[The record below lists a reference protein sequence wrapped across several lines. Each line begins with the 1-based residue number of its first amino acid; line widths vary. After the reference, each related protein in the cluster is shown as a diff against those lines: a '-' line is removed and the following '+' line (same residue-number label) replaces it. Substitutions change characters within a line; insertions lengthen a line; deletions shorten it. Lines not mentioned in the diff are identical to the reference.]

1 MFISVKDGCSRD
13 QVIKPDNLKK
23 TVRKNSFQ
31 FALLAACPFVFALA
45 FTGCW
50 TPPNANV
57 QPAGKPGLIQGGIPV
72 DILQYPVT
80 VETLDASQRTIMLK
94 NADGSTKTFYISPAV
109 NNLDQIKI
117 GDVVKATVKAELSVY
132 ILDHGQLPNADGTS
146 RPKTINFNAKVLKV
160 DPSYRLLTL
169 QFTNGHNITIKA
181 GLNVQLEKMAP
192 GDDVV
197 MRSNQVTAIEI
208 KKP

>member
-1 MFISVKDGCSRD
+1 VSFR
-13 QVIKPDNLKK
+13 
-23 TVRKNSFQ
+23 VRTGLHW
-31 FALLAACPFVFALA
+31 LLDAAQCQRAA
-45 FTGCW
+45 GRQTGFD
-50 TPPNANV
+50 
-57 QPAGKPGLIQGGIPV
+57 PGWNPGGHPS
-72 DILQYPVT
+72 
-80 VETLDASQRTIMLK
+80 ETLDASQRTLTLK
-94 NADGSTKTFYISPAV
+94 NGDGSTKTFYVSPAV
-109 NNLDQIKI
+109 NNLDQVKI

-169 QFTNGHNITIKA
+169 QFTNGHSFTIKA

>member
-1 MFISVKDGCSRD
+1 MCL
-13 QVIKPDNLKK
+13 P
-23 TVRKNSFQ
+23 
-31 FALLAACPFVFALA
+31 VFALT

-57 QPAGKPGLIQGGIPV
+57 QPAGKPGLVQGGIPV
-72 DILQYPVT
+72 EVIQYPVT
-80 VETLDASQRTIMLK
+80 VTAIDGSQRMITLQHA
-94 NADGSTKTFYISPAV
+94 NDSTKIFNVGPAV
-109 NNLDQIKI
+109 NNLDQVKV
-117 GDVVKATVKAELSVY
+117 GDVVKVTVKAEFSVY
-132 ILDHGQLPNADGTS
+132 ILENGRLPNADGTS

-169 QFTNGHNITIKA
+169 QFTNGHSLTIKA

-197 MRSNQVTAIEI
+197 MRSHEVTAIEI
-208 KKP
+208 QKP

>member
-1 MFISVKDGCSRD
+1 MVAA
-13 QVIKPDNLKK
+13 VIQSSNRPVSK
-23 TVRKNSFQ
+23 TVKKNSLQ
-31 FALLAACPFVFALA
+31 FALLVACLLVIALA

-57 QPAGKPGLIQGGIPV
+57 QPVGKPGLIQGGIPV
-72 DILQYPVT
+72 DVLQYPVT
-80 VETLDASQRTIMLK
+80 VETLDASQRTITLK
-94 NADGSTKTFYISPAV
+94 NANGSTKTFYVSPAV
-109 NNLDQIKI
+109 NNLDQVKV

-132 ILDHGQLPNADGTS
+132 ILDHGRLPNADGTS

-169 QFTNGHNITIKA
+169 QFTNGQSFTIKA

-197 MRSNQVTAIEI
+197 MRSNQVMAIEI

>member
-1 MFISVKDGCSRD
+1 VKKIS
-13 QVIKPDNLKK
+13 L
-23 TVRKNSFQ
+23 Q
-31 FALLAACPFVFALA
+31 FAIVAVCLPVFALTL
-45 FTGCW
+45 TGCW
-50 TPPNANV
+50 TPPNASV

-72 DILQYPVT
+72 SVIQEPVT
-80 VETLDASQRTIMLK
+80 VEALDATQRTISLK
-94 NADGSTKTFYISPAV
+94 HSDGSTKTFNVGATV
-109 NNLDQIKI
+109 NNLDQVKV

-132 ILDHGQLPNADGTS
+132 ILENGRLPNPDGTS
-146 RPKTINFNAKVLKV
+146 RPKTINFNAKVLTV

-169 QFTNGHNITIKA
+169 QFNNGYNLTIKT

-197 MRSNQVTAIEI
+197 MRSNEVTAIEI